1 MKLQLLS
8 DLHLETESY
17 QPLPAPGAEL
27 LVLAGDIDT
36 TWRSFELFRGWPVP
50 VLFVPGNHEFDRRD
64 VDEAREALRAH
75 VKQVGLRMLDD
86 ESVVIADAQGRRV
99 RFVGSTRWCDFDAFG
114 PAGRERAMRAGGY
127 FQKVMQATRDGEV
140 FDVDAVRRLALESRA
155 WLAGELARTGDWDAT
170 VAITHFAPSLKSA
183 DPRYGRQPG
192 TASFCNNDESLMLPP
207 GLISEQPAPQG
218 GVAASGAAQR
228 RPPLPGP
235 QLWLHGHLHCRHDY
249 RIGATRIVSNA
260 RGHVRKGEADG
271 FDGQRVIDVFSAPPP
286 A

>member
-17 QPLPAPGAEL
+17 QPVPAPGAEL

-50 VLFVPGNHEFDRRD
+50 ILFVPGNHEFDKRD

-75 VKQVGLRMLDD
+75 VKALGLRMLDD
-86 ESVVIADAQGRRV
+86 EAAVLTDAQGRRV
-99 RFVGSTRWCDFDAFG
+99 RFIGCTRWCDFDAFG

-127 FQKVMQATRDGEV
+127 FQNVMQATRHGEV
-140 FDVDAVRRLALESRA
+140 FGVDAVRRLALDSRA
-155 WLAGELARTGDWDAT
+155 WLADELARTGDWDAT

-192 TASFCNNDESLMLPP
+192 TASFCNNDEDL
-207 GLISEQPAPQG
+207 
-218 GVAASGAAQR
+218 
-228 RPPLPGP
+228 LPGAT
-235 QLWLHGHLHCRHDY
+235 LWLHGHLHCRQDY
-249 RIGATRIVSNA
+249 RIVHPPSASTQPSPRGGPPVLGSGPADGRSGSTRIVSNA

-271 FDGQRVIDVFSAPPP
+271 FDGQRVFEVFTG
-286 A
+286 